1 MIIVDECATVW
12 SSCTCRSTSQTTW
25 LFRKDIRLSDSF
37 VASHHNLSVELDE
50 YEIQYHHI
58 CPYCR
63 RLTIDQSDSSDDLQC
78 NNCTKLTKNSEI
90 LDKCLAQ
97 VAEWMI
103 EKGHDV
109 PGLIFI

>member
-1 MIIVDECATVW
+1 MRDACGVSATKKKKETGEKPTIADE
-12 SSCTCRSTSQTTW
+12 
-25 LFRKDIRLSDSF
+25 
-37 VASHHNLSVELDE
+37 
-50 YEIQYHHI
+50 
-58 CPYCR
+58 
-63 RLTIDQSDSSDDLQC
+63 IDDDTDTE
-78 NNCTKLTKNSEI
+78 NCTKLTKNAEV